1 MSVAWTII
9 AFIIIFSILV
19 IVHEFGHFIVAKAN
33 GIYVKEFAV
42 GMGPKLVGFKRKGT
56 DIVLRALPFGGA
68 CVFDDDDPFEDEE
81 DKAVE
86 EENELEES
94 KEKYG
99 GKFSDAPLAARIATV
114 LAGPFFNIL
123 LGFILAM
130 IVVGICGDYDTVIG
144 GVTPGLPAE
153 EAGLQAGDKIIS
165 INGERIHL
173 FTEIPL
179 LTLTSR
185 TDEWTVK
192 YERDGK
198 VYTADITLYTD
209 EGGRYL
215 GVYSG
220 DKINCAN
227 IRIFEYSYY
236 EVVYWL
242 KATFKSIGMLF
253 TGRLTRDD
261 VSGPVGVAQVIGT
274 TIQET
279 KEYGF
284 ITVFVNLTDITLLLS
299 VNLAIMNLLPFP
311 ALDGG
316 RFLFLIA
323 ELIIRK
329 KVPRKFEAVVTLVG
343 FGALMVLMVL
353 VLFNDISRFFR

>member
-1 MSVAWTII
+1 MSIAWTII
-9 AFIIIFSILV
+9 AFIIMISLLV
-19 IVHEFGHFIVAKAN
+19 IVHEFGHFVVARAN

-68 CVFDDDDPFEDEE
+68 CIFDDDDPFEDEE

-123 LGFILAM
+123 LGFVLAM
-130 IVVGICGDYDTVIG
+130 VVVGICGENNTEIG
-144 GVTPGLPAE
+144 GVTPDFPAA

-165 INGERIHL
+165 INGERIYL
-173 FTEIPL
+173 FTEISL
-179 LTLTSR
+179 LTMTSR

-192 YERDGK
+192 FERDGEIHT
-198 VYTADITLYTD
+198 VDVTLAT
-209 EGGRYL
+209 EGGGRYL
-215 GVYSG
+215 GVYSA

-227 IRIFEYSYY
+227 FRIFEYSFY
-236 EVVYWL
+236 EVRYWL
-242 KATFKSIGMLF
+242 KATFKSLGMLF
-253 TGRLTRDD
+253 TGRLTKDD

-279 KEYGF
+279 KAYGF
-284 ITVFVNLTDITLLLS
+284 LTVFVNLADLAMLLS
-299 VNLAIMNLLPFP
+299 VNLAIMNMIPFP

-316 RFLFLIA
+316 RFVFLLA
-323 ELIIRK
+323 ELIFRK

-343 FGALMVLMVL
+343 FGALMLLMVF
-353 VLFNDISRFFR
+353 VLFNDVSRFFR